1 MQAPTPITISG
12 ELVTLVP
19 LAKEH
24 AASYFVI
31 GQEPVIW
38 DFLSPDPFHTVADA
52 ARWIDTMFA
61 RRDRAG
67 DVTFSVYDNASQQ
80 LAGSTSF
87 LDIRTRDAGLE
98 IGSTWYGKP
107 FWRTHVNTA
116 SKLLLLTHA
125 FDELGAIR
133 VQLKTDARNTR
144 SQRAIERLGAVK
156 EGVLRCHMIY
166 PNGFVRDSVMY
177 SITCN
182 EWPDVRARLEM
193 MLDAHRHD
201 TPHPE

>member
-1 MQAPTPITISG
+1 MQAPTPITLSG
-12 ELVTLVP
+12 EMVTLVP

-24 AASYFVI
+24 AASYFII
-31 GQEPVIW
+31 GQEVAIW
-38 DFLSPDPFHTVADA
+38 DYLAPDPFRTVADA
-52 ARWIDTMFA
+52 ERWIDTMFA
-61 RRDRAG
+61 RHHRAG
-67 DVTFSVYDNASQQ
+67 AVTFSVYDNVSRQ

-87 LDIRTRDAGLE
+87 LDIRTRDAGLK
-98 IGSTWYGKP
+98 IGSTWYGKA

-116 SKLLLLTHA
+116 TKLLLLTHA
-125 FDELGAIR
+125 FNELGAVR

-177 SITCN
+177 SITRD
-182 EWPDVRARLEM
+182 EWSAVRARLET
-193 MLDAHRHD
+193 MLNAYRHD
-201 TPHPE
+201 TPRPE

>member
-1 MQAPTPITISG
+1 MQAPTPITLSG
-12 ELVTLVP
+12 DMVTLVP

-31 GQEPVIW
+31 GQEAAIW
-38 DFLSPDPFHTVADA
+38 DFLTPDPFRTVADA
-52 ARWIDTMFA
+52 ERWIDTMFA
-61 RRDRAG
+61 RRDRGG

-87 LDIRTRDAGLE
+87 LDIRSRDAGLE
-98 IGSTWYGKP
+98 IGSTWYGKA
-107 FWRTHVNTA
+107 FQRTHVNTA
-116 SKLLLLTHA
+116 TKLMLLTHA
-125 FDELGAIR
+125 FDELGAVR

-144 SQRAIERLGAVK
+144 SQRAIERLGAVQ

-177 SITCN
+177 SITRD
-182 EWPDVRARLEM
+182 EWPDVRVRLAA
-193 MLDAHRHD
+193 MLDAHRHR
-201 TPHPE
+201 TP